1 MGSIFTSI
9 LGNLP
14 YFIMAILAFSLLV
27 IIHELGHFAMAKFN
41 GVKVHE
47 FSLGMGPK
55 LFGIKGKETEYLIKA
70 FPIGG
75 YVKMEGEDEGSN
87 DPRAFNNKTPGQK
100 LSIVSAGAIMNFVL
114 AIVLF
119 TIIGAVEGYISPVI
133 GEVVP
138 NTPAMK
144 AGILVGDKITKV
156 NSVNIERWDDFLSEM
171 SLNKGESLNI
181 EVTRDSKVEQLV
193 LKPLKDEKENKFIIG
208 IRVSN
213 IREKMNL
220 GESVVYGFKQTGSTS
235 KQIFV
240 FLGSLFK
247 GDVSVNDVGGPIS
260 IIRISGK
267 AAEMGL
273 TSLMMLT
280 AMLSVQLGILNV
292 IPFPALDGGWIFILL
307 FEIISG
313 KKLNEKKVAMVNY
326 FGFMFLMALMVLI
339 VLKDI
344 INPMKF

>member
-1 MGSIFTSI
+1 MGSII
-9 LGNLP
+9 GNLP

-27 IIHELGHFAMAKFN
+27 IIHELGHFTLAKLN

-75 YVKMEGEDEGSN
+75 YVKMEGEEEGSN
-87 DPRAFNNKTPGQK
+87 DPRAFNNKTAWQK
-100 LSIVSAGAIMNFVL
+100 LSIVSAGAIMNLILAVVL
-114 AIVLF
+114 FAIV
-119 TIIGAVEGYISPVI
+119 GAVEGYVLPVI

-138 NTPAMK
+138 NSPAMK

-156 NSVNIERWDDFLSEM
+156 NSVNIERWDDFISEM
-171 SLNKGESLNI
+171 STNKGESLNI
-181 EVTRDSKVEQLV
+181 EVVRDSKVEQL
-193 LKPLKDEKENKFIIG
+193 LLNPLKDQKENKFIIG

-213 IREKMNL
+213 VREKMNL
-220 GESVVYGFKQTGSTS
+220 GESAIYGFNQTVSTAKQTFG
-235 KQIFV
+235 F
-240 FLGSLFK
+240 FGSLFK
-247 GDVSVNDVGGPIS
+247 GKVSANDVGGPIS

-267 AAEMGL
+267 AAEMGI

-280 AMLSVQLGILNV
+280 AMLSVQLGIFNI

-313 KKLNEKKVAMVNY
+313 KKLNENKVATANY
-326 FGFMFLMALMVLI
+326 IGFMFLMALMVLV

-344 INPMKF
+344 ISPLKF